1 MQNIADYQITEDLGE
16 DGIFRYYRATPPDR
30 LNQSS
35 SVRMRV
41 LKRQIGEAAISRL
54 SQHLAIASKASSD
67 KVLRDLEVIQDS
79 NGMAIV
85 GEDSRL
91 GTLADPAP
99 DLDRSDVLRIVGEA
113 LQSLAELHQL
123 GITHSD
129 VRPQNIRLNSDRAKL
144 CNTGVLHVINQGQTL
159 PGTHSQI
166 PVEYT
171 HPDLVRGRLPDRKT
185 DLWAMGVTLHRAL
198 SGTSIFPQAPTTSLL
213 NTLRHMQ
220 IQGPTLS
227 TSLTEAEQDL
237 VSRMLGVNNV
247 ETGSL
252 EDLVQTIETVAKD
265 AGMET
270 GNVEA

>member
-1 MQNIADYQITEDLGE
+1 MQKVADYQIIEELGE
-16 DGIFRYYRATPPDR
+16 DGIFRYFRATPPAR

-35 SVRMRV
+35 SVRVRA
-41 LKRQIGEAAISRL
+41 LKRQIGESAISRL
-54 SQHLAIASKASSD
+54 SQHLAVATKANSD

-79 NGMAIV
+79 AMLAIA
-85 GEDSRL
+85 GEDSNL

-113 LQSLAELHQL
+113 LESLDELHSL

-129 VRPQNIRLNSDRAKL
+129 IRPQNIRLDTNRAKL
-144 CNTGVLHVINQGQTL
+144 SNPGVLHVINQGQTL

-171 HPDLVRGRLPDRKT
+171 HPDLIRGRLPDRKT

-227 TSLTEAEQDL
+227 SSLTESEKDL
-237 VSRMLGVNNV
+237 VSRMLGINGA
-247 ETGSL
+247 ETGTL
-252 EDLVQTIETVAKD
+252 ENLVKTIEET
-265 AGMET
+265 AGGSRTE
-270 GNVEA
+270 NDDVEA

>member
-1 MQNIADYQITEDLGE
+1 MQTVADYEITEELGE

-30 LNQSS
+30 LKQSS
-35 SVRMRV
+35 SVRLRL

-54 SQHLAIASKASSD
+54 SKHLGIIRNANEEKF
-67 KVLRDLEVIQDS
+67 LRDIEVIQDA
-79 NGMAIV
+79 NVMAIS
-85 GEDSRL
+85 GEDSML

-99 DLDRSDVLRIVGEA
+99 DLDRTDVLRIVAEA
-113 LQSLAELHQL
+113 LQSLDELHQL
-123 GITHSD
+123 GITHND
-129 VRPQNIRLNSDRAKL
+129 IRPQNIRLDSDRAKL
-144 CNTGVLHVINQGQTL
+144 SNPGVLQIINQGQTL

-198 SGTSIFPQAPTTSLL
+198 SGNSVFPQAPTTSLL

-227 TSLTEAEQDL
+227 PSLTPEEQEIIT
-237 VSRMLGVNNV
+237 RMLGINGTEMSAVDTLV
-247 ETGSL
+247 DLIEKAAASL
-252 EDLVQTIETVAKD
+252 ETENDD
-265 AGMET
+265 
-270 GNVEA
+270 VEA